1 MSELFILGFLAI
13 FALVG
18 QAGAAVP
25 PIDGAPR
32 VKTETATF
40 ALG

>member
-1 MSELFILGFLAI
+1 MNELFALGIMAAFVLA
-13 FALVG
+13 G
-18 QAGAAVP
+18 PAGAAVP
-25 PIDGAPR
+25 PIDSAPR